1 MDLKLTPE
9 QDLIIGMVRRFVRDE
24 VLPLEQKL
32 DPDADEL
39 DEPDR
44 LRLVEKTKE
53 MGLYVV
59 VSDGNKDA
67 PGFAF
72 ADDKP
77 ILSIDFLNKLLS
89 SAFFIDSG
97 LAPIIS
103 IFSFSNIPSLCN
115 SNVTFSAVC
124 PPIVGK
130 IASGFSFFIIL

>member
-1 MDLKLTPE
+1 MHGNPTKSNDFKASFKFLT
-9 QDLIIGMVRRFVRDE
+9 I
-24 VLPLEQKL
+24 
-32 DPDADEL
+32 
-39 DEPDR
+39 
-44 LRLVEKTKE
+44 
-53 MGLYVV
+53 
-59 VSDGNKDA
+59 
-67 PGFAF
+67 FAF
-72 ADDKP
+72 AEDKP